1 MRKRMILT
9 ALAAVAIPTL
19 LMAADEARLMR
30 FPATNGSEI
39 VFSYAGDLYKVPAT
53 GGEAQR
59 LTSYVGYEMFP
70 RFSPDGKT
78 IAFTGQYD
86 GNTEVYTMPSSGGEP
101 LRITYTATNSRDD
114 LGDRMGPN
122 NIVMTWTPD
131 GNGIVYRNR
140 ISDGFS
146 GKLYTVNK
154 EGGLSEVVPLPEGG
168 FCSYSPDG
176 KQLAYNRVMREF
188 RTWKYY
194 KGGMADDIWVYN
206 PEKKSVENITNNEA
220 QDIFPMWIGD
230 EIYFLSDRD
239 YTMNLFVY
247 NTKTKQTSKVTN
259 FTEYDVK
266 FPSSFGNTIVFE
278 NGGYIYKM
286 DAASKK
292 PEKVNVTLASDNVYA
307 RSEIKDGSKYITS
320 ASLSPKGERMV
331 VTARGEVFN
340 IPVDKGVT
348 KNITRTPGAHER
360 DAQWSPDGKHI
371 AYISDATGETELYL
385 QDSEGGEPTLLTKN
399 NDTYIRTFQW
409 SPDSKKI
416 VYTDRKNRINLLDVS
431 NKQLTTISQSL
442 LGEARNVS
450 FSPDNNWLTYSR
462 VSDNNFSIV
471 YVYDIAGK
479 KEYPVTDKWYESY
492 SPVFSTDGK
501 YLVFTSAR
509 DFNPTYSQ
517 TEWNHVYNNMG
528 GVYLALLSKDTA
540 SPFMETD
547 AEVAIEST
555 PAKADASKKDETK
568 NEASTPV
575 VKIDIEGITDRIVK
589 LPLPG
594 SNYYDLYSDGTNVY
608 YFTKGGMKMF
618 DLKKQKEE
626 TVSDAAMMVDPAGKK
641 AVFFKDDQLFVTDI
655 PKGKADL
662 SKPVNLANMKITVD
676 YTKEWAQI
684 FDEAWRAFR
693 DGFYL
698 ENMHGKDWKAIKE
711 KYAALLPYV
720 KTRLDLNY
728 IIGEMIG
735 ELGVGHAYVNPGEVE
750 SPKRVSM
757 GLLGAEV
764 SRDKSGF
771 FRLEKIL
778 PGASW
783 SKELRSPLTE
793 PGVEDWK
800 AIKEKYAALLPYVKT
815 RLDLN
820 YIIGEMIGELGVG
833 HAYVNPGEVES
844 PKRVSM
850 GLLGAE
856 VSRDKS
862 GFFRLEKILPG
873 ASWSK
878 ELRSPLTEPGVEAKA
893 GEYIVAID
901 GVPTNSVN
909 DMYKLLIGKA
919 NVPTELSLNSKPQL
933 AGARKIVVSP
943 LAEEYSLYHYNWIQ
957 DNIKKVDKAT
967 NGKVGYIYI
976 PDMGPE
982 GLNEFS
988 RYFYPQLDK
997 EGLIIDDRA
1006 NGGGNVSPMILE
1018 RLSREPY
1025 RLTMRRGSSL
1035 IGTVPDA
1042 VQVGPKVCLINKYSA
1057 SDGDLFP
1064 WGFRAL
1070 GLGKLIGTRTWGGII
1085 GISGPLPY
1093 MDGTDIR
1100 VPFFT
1105 SYDPKTGNWIIENH
1119 GVDPDILIDNDPIK
1133 EWSGEDQQLDR
1144 AIEEVMKQ
1152 LKERKPL
1159 APVPAPRDWSHK

>member
-1 MRKRMILT
+1 MKTTRLFSFLILISLVSNANAQLRVLSNGRVQAGLLKDNNEDLGNVTSMQIYGRIGDARAGSKLTFGDFGQYANQGWNVFAGEYGTTDTDQLWLHGKLGIYMTTNGYANNVVAYYNPASNTNFVFNTNLRVNGVNITSDARLKENVESLQNPLALLEQVNGVSYSYNLSTLEENREQDESKFSATLDNGISGSSSDSEEIMDAATIAKINRDKQIQAEIDRREAAEASRKRI
-9 ALAAVAIPTL
+9 
-19 LMAADEARLMR
+19 
-30 FPATNGSEI
+30 
-39 VFSYAGDLYKVPAT
+39 
-53 GGEAQR
+53 
-59 LTSYVGYEMFP
+59 
-70 RFSPDGKT
+70 
-78 IAFTGQYD
+78 
-86 GNTEVYTMPSSGGEP
+86 
-101 LRITYTATNSRDD
+101 
-114 LGDRMGPN
+114 
-122 NIVMTWTPD
+122 
-131 GNGIVYRNR
+131 
-140 ISDGFS
+140 GF
-146 GKLYTVNK
+146 L
-154 EGGLSEVVPLPEGG
+154 
-168 FCSYSPDG
+168 
-176 KQLAYNRVMREF
+176 
-188 RTWKYY
+188 
-194 KGGMADDIWVYN
+194 
-206 PEKKSVENITNNEA
+206 A
-220 QDIFPMWIGD
+220 QDIQKVLP
-230 EIYFLSDRD
+230 EL
-239 YTMNLFVY
+239 V
-247 NTKTKQTSKVTN
+247 QT
-259 FTEYDVK
+259 D
-266 FPSSFGNTIVFE
+266 E
-278 NGGYIYKM
+278 NGMMSIDYIGFIPLIVESIKEMQQTIQQQNEVIDNLQALLSPEVQSQLRSNTTSTSNISAVDGAKLYNREG
-286 DAASKK
+286 AS
-292 PEKVNVTLASDNVYA
+292 VSYTLPATFV
-307 RSEIKDGSKYITS
+307 S
-320 ASLSPKGERMV
+320 ASLQIFDVTGKPVKVIKLDNGSSNV
-331 VTARGEVFN
+331 VEVS
-340 IPVDKGVT
+340 
-348 KNITRTPGAHER
+348 R
-360 DAQWSPDGKHI
+360 S
-371 AYISDATGETELYL
+371 ELGY
-385 QDSEGGEPTLLTKN
+385 GTFIYTL
-399 NDTYIRTFQW
+399 F
-409 SPDSKKI
+409 
-416 VYTDRKNRINLLDVS
+416 V
-431 NKQLTTISQSL
+431 
-442 LGEARNVS
+442 
-450 FSPDNNWLTYSR
+450 
-462 VSDNNFSIV
+462 
-471 YVYDIAGK
+471 
-479 KEYPVTDKWYESY
+479 
-492 SPVFSTDGK
+492 
-501 YLVFTSAR
+501 
-509 DFNPTYSQ
+509 
-517 TEWNHVYNNMG
+517 
-528 GVYLALLSKDTA
+528 
-540 SPFMETD
+540 
-547 AEVAIEST
+547 
-555 PAKADASKKDETK
+555 
-568 NEASTPV
+568 
-575 VKIDIEGITDRIVK
+575 
-589 LPLPG
+589 
-594 SNYYDLYSDGTNVY
+594 
-608 YFTKGGMKMF
+608 
-618 DLKKQKEE
+618 
-626 TVSDAAMMVDPAGKK
+626 AGKK

-698 ENMHGKDWKAIKE
+698 ENMHGK
-711 KYAALLPYV
+711 
-720 KTRLDLNY
+720 
-728 IIGEMIG
+728 
-735 ELGVGHAYVNPGEVE
+735 
-750 SPKRVSM
+750 
-757 GLLGAEV
+757 
-764 SRDKSGF
+764 
-771 FRLEKIL
+771 
-778 PGASW
+778 
-783 SKELRSPLTE
+783 
-793 PGVEDWK
+793 DWK

-1133 EWSGEDQQLDR
+1133 EWNGEDQQLDR